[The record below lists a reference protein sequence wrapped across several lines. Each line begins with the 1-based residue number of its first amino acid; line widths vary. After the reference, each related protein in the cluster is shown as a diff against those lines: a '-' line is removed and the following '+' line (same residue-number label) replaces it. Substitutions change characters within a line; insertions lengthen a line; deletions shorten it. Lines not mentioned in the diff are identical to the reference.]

1 MEKQFHSPNTGQ
13 PDSSGHQID
22 LEQLLKDG
30 NIIRIHPQ
38 GYSMYPLFLPGRD
51 EALIESVCADACK
64 KNDVVLYRRDSGILV
79 LHRICRITDDGFY
92 LVGDNQR
99 EVEGPLRPSQII
111 GRLVAFVRDGK
122 EISAEQPFY
131 RFLSSLW
138 LFLLPVR
145 PFCFR
150 LSAFLI
156 LTMRLGSSVAAE
168 GILGR
173 NGLPLGSFNDQGLSF
188 MGMEPVG
195 DFFREV
201 LVQAVAA
208 FFSVVG
214 LSAAGA

>member
-1 MEKQFHSPNTGQ
+1 MEKQFHSPNIGQ
-13 PDSSGHQID
+13 PDSSGSQID

-64 KNDVVLYRRDSGILV
+64 KNQVVKYPPEYGNLV
-79 LHRICRITDDGFY
+79 HQRKFRNKYDGFY

-122 EISAEQPFY
+122 EISVRQSFY

-145 PFCFR
+145 PLCFR
-150 LSAFLI
+150 LSAYFRTI
-156 LTMRLGSSVAAE
+156 LRS
-168 GILGR
+168 
-173 NGLPLGSFNDQGLSF
+173 
-188 MGMEPVG
+188 
-195 DFFREV
+195 
-201 LVQAVAA
+201 
-208 FFSVVG
+208 
-214 LSAAGA
+214 

>member
-22 LEQLLKDG
+22 LEQLLKVG

-150 LSAFLI
+150 LSAFFRTI
-156 LTMRLGSSVAAE
+156 LRS
-168 GILGR
+168 
-173 NGLPLGSFNDQGLSF
+173 
-188 MGMEPVG
+188 
-195 DFFREV
+195 
-201 LVQAVAA
+201 
-208 FFSVVG
+208 
-214 LSAAGA
+214 

>member
-1 MEKQFHSPNTGQ
+1 MENTSHLSHTSQ
-13 PDSSGHQID
+13 PDSSGSQID

-51 EALIESVCADACK
+51 EALIESVCADDCK

-79 LHRICRITDDGFY
+79 LHRITDNGFY

-122 EISAEQPFY
+122 EISVRQPFY

-145 PFCFR
+145 PLCFR
-150 LSAFLI
+150 LSAF
-156 LTMRLGSSVAAE
+156 
-168 GILGR
+168 
-173 NGLPLGSFNDQGLSF
+173 
-188 MGMEPVG
+188 
-195 DFFREV
+195 FRTF
-201 LVQAVAA
+201 LR
-208 FFSVVG
+208 S
-214 LSAAGA
+214 